1 MASFYYLKVD
11 VFLNSSYHCVLLLP
25 PSFLPVCGQAPSNYK
40 IVGGEDAVHGSW
52 PWQVRLEFKKGLCGG
67 SLINENWVLSAAH
80 CFPSDTQINT
90 SEITVKL
97 VMESLVGPNLDM
109 QQMNVSDVFVYK
121 AYDPV
126 NNEND
131 IALVKLSSS
140 VTFTN
145 FIRPVCLAGE
155 KDSLPN
161 DIYVWVTGWGRTNHS
176 SKCSKMGRTKV
187 GFNIK
192 IYVGKSLSWVSTGDQ
207 LVEKLQEVQVRIISN
222 SDCASMYGLLSI
234 TDKMICA
241 GFTEGEKDSCTGDSG
256 GPMVVRLNKSWTQF
270 GIVSSGK
277 SCALPNYPGV
287 YTRVSQYQDGINKTI
302 SNGQLGFV
310 TFLFSHHI
318 YSILFCLFFYFSII
332 PFLFSI
338 SVF

>member
-1 MASFYYLKVD
+1 ME
-11 VFLNSSYHCVLLLP
+11 VFVNPGLDRS
-25 PSFLPVCGQAPSNYK
+25 VCGQAPSNYK

-176 SKCSKMGRTKV
+176 S
-187 GFNIK
+187 
-192 IYVGKSLSWVSTGDQ
+192 DQ
-207 LVEKLQEVQVRIISN
+207 LAEKLQEVQVRIISN

-256 GPMVVRLNKSWTQF
+256 GPLVFKHNETWVQA
-270 GIVSSGK
+270 GIVSFGYG
-277 SCALPNYPGV
+277 CALPNYPGV
-287 YTRVSQYQDGINKTI
+287 YTRVSQYQDWINSYITI
-302 SNGQLGFV
+302 KQPGFIAVSNGNRGAPD
-310 TFLFSHHI
+310 I
-318 YSILFCLFFYFSII
+318 FCLFLSFSII
-332 PFLFSI
+332 LYLCSLSI
-338 SVF
+338 S